1 MILNSKDTTI
11 SYRCPVC
18 GKNILSIVGIFSL
31 SGDMIK
37 LKCDCGESELTIV
50 YTKDRKIRISVPCV
64 ICPKPHNFLING
76 DTFFGE
82 GIFALPCPL
91 SDLNICFI
99 GSKEEV
105 LEAVEESDRELSRLM
120 AEAGIENFDALREHD
135 KENCCC
141 HDHDDCDCD
150 DDEINYIDP
159 YVDDVMRF
167 LLEDLK
173 EAGDISCKCEEASDA
188 VYGYE
193 FREKGVRVYCE
204 TCGGECLLPIVNAS
218 TAEQAMNC
226 DKLELK

>member
-1 MILNSKDTTI
+1 MILNSKNTTI
-11 SYRCPVC
+11 SYRCPSC
-18 GKNILSIVGIFSL
+18 GKNILSLVGIFSL

-105 LEAVEESDRELSRLM
+105 LEAVEESDRELEALM
-120 AEAGIENFDALREHD
+120 KEAGIENFDALREHD
-135 KENCCC
+135 KEQCGHC
-141 HDHDDCDCD
+141 HSE
-150 DDEINYIDP
+150 DEDEPDFIDP
-159 YVDDVMRF
+159 YVDDIMRF

-173 EAGDISCKCEEASDA
+173 EAGDISCRCEDPKDA

-193 FREKGVRVYCE
+193 FREKGVRVFCD
-204 TCGGECLLPIVNAS
+204 TCGAESLLPIFNAS
-218 TAEQAMNC
+218 TAEAAMNC